1 MELQKC
7 VRCKKRQ
14 AIVFISHI
22 ENGVKKTGGFCLPC
36 AKQLGIKQIDLQNE
50 GIISQSHLSKIEN
63 GDINVSAIMLYK
75 LAQRYGKDLSYFFK

>member
-1 MELQKC
+1 MKALEQKKLKQQLASRLYQ
-7 VRCKKRQ
+7 VRN
-14 AIVFISHI
+14 
-22 ENGVKKTGGFCLPC
+22 E
-36 AKQLGIKQIDLQNE
+36 LGIKQIVLQNE

>member
-1 MELQKC
+1 MEYMVKYLKFVCMKALEQKKLKQQLASRLYQ
-7 VRCKKRQ
+7 VRN
-14 AIVFISHI
+14 
-22 ENGVKKTGGFCLPC
+22 E
-36 AKQLGIKQIDLQNE
+36 LGIKQIDLQNE

>member
-1 MELQKC
+1 MEYTVKYLKFVCMKALEQKKLKQQLASRLYQ
-7 VRCKKRQ
+7 VRN
-14 AIVFISHI
+14 
-22 ENGVKKTGGFCLPC
+22 E
-36 AKQLGIKQIDLQNE
+36 LGIKQIDLQNE

>member
-1 MELQKC
+1 MVKYIKFVCMKALEQKKLKQQLASRLYQ
-7 VRCKKRQ
+7 VRN
-14 AIVFISHI
+14 
-22 ENGVKKTGGFCLPC
+22 E
-36 AKQLGIKQIDLQNE
+36 LGIKQIDLQNE